1 MVVKMREM
9 NVEMEIQMH
18 EVVMMLIAAAA
29 AAAAE
34 PHRKNVKVGLK
45 RKGPRVGRGDCEG
58 EESER
63 GMREGGR
70 DITH

>member
-18 EVVMMLIAAAA
+18 EVVMMLIAAA